1 MKYVI
6 ALLLLIAVTATGFTG
21 FRFFETSRYDLSNL
35 FVATTY
41 AGIVA
46 TIYLLTVYRRQQR
59 IS

>member
-1 MKYVI
+1 MKYI
-6 ALLLLIAVTATGFTG
+6 ITLLLLIAVAAIGFTG
-21 FRFFETSRYDLSNL
+21 FRLFQTSRYDLSNL

-59 IS
+59 IG